1 MINKNSINN
10 TIANIIILISWIIL
24 ICSIVTSVIVWK
36 KTSNL
41 VYVISGI
48 IATVG
53 GLFNIYLLYKEKSY
67 K

>member
-24 ICSIVTSVIVWK
+24 ICSIITSLIVWK